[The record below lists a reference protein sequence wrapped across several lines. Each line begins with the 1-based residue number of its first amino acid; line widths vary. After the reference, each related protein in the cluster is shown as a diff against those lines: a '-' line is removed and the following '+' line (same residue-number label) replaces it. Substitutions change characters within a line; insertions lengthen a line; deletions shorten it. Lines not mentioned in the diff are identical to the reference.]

1 MERLSQSL
9 NSLAEV
15 VMDSRRALDY
25 FLAEQGGVC
34 AIINKT
40 CCTYINSS
48 SLVEENVKKIYEQAK
63 WLYSFGKRGPRCKYQ
78 TIKLSKG
85 LPNITWFLHLLG
97 PANTFLLILLFGS
110 CIINT

>member
-34 AIINKT
+34 AFINKT

-63 WLYSFGKRGPRCKYQ
+63 WLHSFGKGTPDAKYHLANYQRGP
-78 TIKLSKG
+78 T
-85 LPNITWFLHLLG
+85 
-97 PANTFLLILLFGS
+97 
-110 CIINT
+110 